1 MIEYV
6 GLVELPNLRSQWDAI
21 FSVGGQENPFL
32 SWDWAYQWGAQF
44 DRDSDAFVAI
54 ARDNRGVNA
63 LACFWKS
70 RNVCRFHAN
79 KDYADYV
86 GALCRPGCESDLEAI
101 FLDVDRLF
109 SPRVFSLGPVRA
121 IDPVAGVLDRY
132 FSLDSKRWRRDE
144 LTLNP
149 VVQIGD
155 GFDKY
160 YKLRDKGLHQEI
172 RTTENRLQK
181 MGGWQF
187 AIGQTGAERDEI
199 FSSLVEFHL
208 GRQEGKAGMSVLA
221 DPDGQRFFRSLLHR
235 DGMSFSAQI
244 SALRIGTRTISAAYS
259 LRCGDSF
266 YYWIPSFDSTI
277 RSVSLGKLHI
287 KCLIE
292 YCHQNGLKRFDFMGG
307 DESYKFQWANDSF
320 PLFSY
325 RSFGTPLLAGAFAFA
340 IQSRA
345 RLKTLSRQSGAA
357 TAIRR
362 KISKLFG

>member
-6 GLVELPNLRSQWDAI
+6 DLAELPSLRSQWNAI
-21 FSVGGQENPFL
+21 FSVGGQANPFL
-32 SWDWAYQWGAQF
+32 SWDWAYRWGAQF
-44 DRDSDAFVAI
+44 DGDSDAIVAI
-54 ARDNRGVNA
+54 ARAGLDVNA
-63 LACFWKS
+63 LACFRKS

-86 GALCRPGCESDLEAI
+86 GALCRPGRESDLEAI
-101 FLDVDRLF
+101 FRDVDRRF

-132 FSLDSKRWRRDE
+132 FSSTSKRWRRDE
-144 LTLNP
+144 LTVNP
-149 VVQIGD
+149 VVRIGG
-155 GFDKY
+155 GFDDY
-160 YKLRDKGLHQEI
+160 YKSRDKGLRQEI
-172 RTTENRLQK
+172 RTTENRLRK

-187 AIGQTGAERDEI
+187 AIGETEAERDEM
-199 FSSLVEFHL
+199 FSRLVEFHL
-208 GRQEGKAGMSVLA
+208 GRQEGKAGMSVLV
-221 DPDGQRFFRSLLHR
+221 DPAGQQFFLALLHR

-292 YCHQNGLKRFDFMGG
+292 YCHQNGVKRFDFMGG
-307 DESYKFQWANDSF
+307 DEPYKFQWANDSF

-325 RSFGTPLLAGAFAFA
+325 RSFGNPLLAGAFAFV
-340 IQSRA
+340 IHSRA
-345 RLKTLSRQSGAA
+345 RLKTLLRQSGEA

-362 KISKLFG
+362 KISKLFR